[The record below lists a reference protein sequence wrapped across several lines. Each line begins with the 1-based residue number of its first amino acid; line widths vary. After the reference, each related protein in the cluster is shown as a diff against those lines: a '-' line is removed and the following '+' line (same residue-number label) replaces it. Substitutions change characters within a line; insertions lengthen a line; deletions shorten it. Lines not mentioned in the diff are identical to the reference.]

1 VVKLIQHFGWVWV
14 GTIAA
19 DDDFGN
25 CRINV
30 FTGNLES
37 VSLCIAFSETI
48 PKVYSNEKMQKAVHA
63 IKSSTAK
70 VIVLFASDL
79 DLSPFVMEMAYHTI
93 TDRTWIT
100 SEAWITSALI
110 AKPEYFPYFGGSI
123 GFTIPRSDIP
133 GLKEFL
139 MMSTLARIQMMF
151 RPLNSGKLLLT
162 ALGPIAVFHT
172 TLTAG

>member
-1 VVKLIQHFGWVWV
+1 
-14 GTIAA
+14 
-19 DDDFGN
+19 
-25 CRINV
+25 
-30 FTGNLES
+30 
-37 VSLCIAFSETI
+37 
-48 PKVYSNEKMQKAVHA
+48 
-63 IKSSTAK
+63 
-70 VIVLFASDL
+70 
-79 DLSPFVMEMAYHTI
+79 MEMAYHTI